1 MSIQQVWKCFS
12 LAAFC
17 LVVSAALPATAQ
29 QSPQPVPPAPDETT
43 PVLHINTREAV
54 LDVVV
59 RDKDREAVTDLK
71 AEDFEVFDVPKHG
84 DKVSRH
90 ILSVRLIDPHR
101 DASRMT
107 ADNGFKVTSGA
118 VCALGA
124 TAHYQIAIQA
134 GQEPGFHQVLVKT
147 SRPNLMLSFRKHYFV
162 GLMPDQAKPAD
173 RKAAT
178 EDIALTQAACWHGN
192 TPPTLALAAR
202 GMVTPDGKA
211 TRYVVLVKPESLA
224 DIGLDG
230 TNTHVQLD
238 FGI

>member
-1 MSIQQVWKCFS
+1 MAV
-12 LAAFC
+12 AC
-17 LVVSAALPATAQ
+17 LVISAALPAAAQ
-29 QSPQPVPPAPDETT
+29 QNQQPAPDDAT

-59 RDKDREAVTDLK
+59 RDKDRSAVTDLK

-84 DKVSRH
+84 DKVPRH
-90 ILSVRLIDPHR
+90 ILSVRVIDPHR
-101 DASRMT
+101 DTSRVDG
-107 ADNGFKVTSGA
+107 DNGFRVSSGA

-134 GQEPGFHQVLVKT
+134 GQEPGYHQVQVKT

-162 GLMPDQAKPAD
+162 GLMPGQAKPAD

-178 EDIALTQAACWHGN
+178 EDIALGQAACWHS
-192 TPPTLALAAR
+192 TFPPTLTLAAR
-202 GMVTPDGKA
+202 GMVTPDAKA

-230 TNTHVQLD
+230 SNT
-238 FGI
+238 